1 MKVIQEREKCIG
13 CGSCVA
19 LCPNFWEMGDDGKS
33 VLKSSKKNNEGNYE
47 IEIDAVECNKDAAES
62 CPVQIIHIK

>member
-19 LCPNFWEMGDDGKS
+19 LCPKYWQMADDAKS
-33 VLKSSKKNNEGNYE
+33 MLIGSKKAGDNYE
-47 IEIDAVECNKDAAES
+47 LEVESVECNKDAKDS
-62 CPVQIIHIK
+62 CPVQCIVIE